1 MSPDPGGITHLLLA
15 WREGDRG
22 AFDRLV
28 PVVYAELRR
37 LAHRYMQGERA
48 GHLLQTTAL
57 VHEAY
62 FRLVGLDRDWEGR
75 RHFFA
80 VAAQVMRQVLVDFAR
95 RREAGKRGGGAVVVP
110 LEEASLSLERAE
122 ELIRL
127 DDALQALAQLDARKA
142 RIVELRFFG
151 GLTIEETAEV
161 LGLSHATVE
170 RDLKLAKAWLQRE
183 MGPVTTNPGTPAGP
197 AGRGPE
203 DS

>member
-1 MSPDPGGITHLLLA
+1 MSDEGVTHLLLA

-28 PVVYAELRR
+28 PMVYAELRR
-37 LAHRYMQGERA
+37 LAHRYMQGERS

-75 RHFFA
+75 GHFFA
-80 VAAQVMRQVLVDFAR
+80 VAAQVMRQILVDFAR
-95 RREAGKRGGGAVVVP
+95 RRGAGKRGGGAVAVP
-110 LEEASLSLERAE
+110 LDEAAISLERAE

-127 DDALQALAQLDARKA
+127 DDALQALARLDERKA

-170 RDLKLAKAWLQRE
+170 RDLKLARAWLQRE
-183 MGPVTTNPGTPAGP
+183 MGPFTANPGTPAEPGGRGP
-197 AGRGPE
+197 AG
-203 DS
+203 S